1 LRREFSHLLVAGLKT
16 GRDGHHH
23 PSLDVACCVIIGRNH
38 RPVLSRDGDC
48 TGSTLSKFA
57 AAVRSK

>member
-1 LRREFSHLLVAGLKT
+1 MVVAGLKT
-16 GRDGHHH
+16 RRDGHHH
-23 PSLDVACCVIIGRNH
+23 PSLDAAYCLIILRNH

-48 TGSTLSKFA
+48 TGSAVSKFS